1 MMMMMM
7 TMILMLKMMMM
18 KHDDDIN
25 DEWFLFLV
33 NAADNVAYKGRNAPT
48 MDPALHHLC
57 MFLIIIAVF
66 PFFTPCAGQPWH
78 RLSFVG
84 CNPLRRLSLA
94 QAGGCGA
101 AVTLPLRRACL
112 AQVRCQ
118 SISIGPGQSGLN
130 PRQRL
135 FAGNGFVF
143 FCRRRDRSQR
153 TDFGFVFSLVTF
165 SELGGGGLYL
175 FVDDD
180 GSAFEFT
187 PSLSSILSSQSRH
200 PFWLYLPKPFGGS
213 PLIHLTHSSCVQL
226 LYFFSWHSGVQPIL
240 ICFFFFLG
248 GQLTQGDST
257 TESN

>member
-1 MMMMMM
+1 M
-7 TMILMLKMMMM
+7 
-18 KHDDDIN
+18 
-25 DEWFLFLV
+25 
-33 NAADNVAYKGRNAPT
+33 
-48 MDPALHHLC
+48 
-57 MFLIIIAVF
+57 
-66 PFFTPCAGQPWH
+66 
-78 RLSFVG
+78 
-84 CNPLRRLSLA
+84 RRLSRA
-94 QAGGCGA
+94 QAGGCDA

-135 FAGNGFVF
+135 FAGNGFF

-187 PSLSSILSSQSRH
+187 PSLSSISSSQSRH
-200 PFWLYLPKPFGGS
+200 PSLVNLPKPFGLS

-240 ICFFFFLG
+240 ICFFFFG
-248 GQLTQGDST
+248 GTAHTRGQHNGVTMKSASLTRLRMWRRTRMRRRRGWRGAI
-257 TESN
+257 